1 MLETDIGSIDLLGEI
16 AGIDS
21 YDKVLANS
29 LILNSD
35 LRVLSLDDLINVK
48 KIADRPID
56 LLVLPELEVLRDTLS
71 EE

>member
-56 LLVLPELEVLRDTLS
+56 LLVLPELEVLRDALS